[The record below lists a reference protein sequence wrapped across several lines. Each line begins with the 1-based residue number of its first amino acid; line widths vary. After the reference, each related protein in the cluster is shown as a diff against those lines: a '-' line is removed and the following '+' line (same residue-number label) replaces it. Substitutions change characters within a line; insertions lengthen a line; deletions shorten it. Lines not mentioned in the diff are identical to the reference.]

1 MSISC
6 SKFGWHIHNE
16 LSLSVSKSAGFD
28 PERLKTEMDGK
39 TKFGEFALSF
49 LRILPEWLIQV
60 DKGKAVREGTKCG
73 SERLRSAPG
82 AQPRSGHS
90 SLAGAIDLVLVNGAV
105 SGVAT
110 ISLDSLEGTC
120 EATTPALWF
129 TVYIHSNLSFTLI

>member
-1 MSISC
+1 
-6 SKFGWHIHNE
+6 
-16 LSLSVSKSAGFD
+16 
-28 PERLKTEMDGK
+28 MDGK

-60 DKGKAVREGTKCG
+60 DKGKADKAVREGTKCG

-105 SGVAT
+105 SGAAT
-110 ISLDSLEGTC
+110 ITLDSLEGTC

-129 TVYIHSNLSFTLI
+129 TVYEPEFRLSERA